1 MGKVDYRYYV
11 SDERLIAYSKVPLLD
26 RLKWLDEIV
35 RFTLMMREAPTTTTA
50 TATASGN
57 AAKVA
62 DASKENN

>member
-11 SDERLIAYSKVPLLD
+11 SDEKLIAYSKVPLLD

-50 TATASGN
+50 TTSGN
-57 AAKVA
+57 EAKVA
-62 DASKENN
+62 NASKENN